1 MINKLPM
8 INPWISSEIINKIW
22 KTAVFALAMG
32 FFEAILVIYL
42 RELYYPEGFEF
53 PLKLIEPSIFSFE
66 LIRELAT
73 IIMLVCIGLLAG
85 KTGLQQFGFFL
96 FSFAVWDLFYYC
108 GLKLLIGWPDS
119 LLTWDILFL
128 IPITWIGPIL
138 APVICSI
145 SMIYMAVL
153 LFSGET
159 AKRHFKL
166 ISHEWVLIISGAVI
180 IFISFISDYIQLLA
194 KGDYLNKLPSLTTN
208 QDFIN
213 DLTSYMPED
222 FRWGIFLLGEVL
234 IISALLLIHRRIVN
248 IRKKT
253 LLIP

>member
-1 MINKLPM
+1 MS
-8 INPWISSEIINKIW
+8 NPWISSEIINKIW

-53 PLKLIEPSIFSFE
+53 PLNLIDPDILFFE

-73 IIMLVCIGLLAG
+73 ILMLVCIGLLAG
-85 KTGLQQFGFFL
+85 KTGLQKFGFFL

-108 GLKLLIGWPDS
+108 GLKILIGWPDS

-128 IPITWIGPIL
+128 IPITWIGPVL
-138 APVICSI
+138 APVICSF

-153 LFSGET
+153 LFAGET
-159 AKRHFKL
+159 AKKHFKL

-180 IFISFISDYIQLLA
+180 IFISFIRDYTQLLVR
-194 KGDYLNKLPSLTTN
+194 GGYLNKLSSLTTN
-208 QDFIN
+208 QDFIH
-213 DLTSYMPED
+213 DLISYMPEN
-222 FRWGIFLLGEVL
+222 FKWGVFLLGVVL

-248 IRKKT
+248 IRKKPSIAHR
-253 LLIP
+253 L

>member
-1 MINKLPM
+1 M
-8 INPWISSEIINKIW
+8 INPWISRDIIIKIW
-22 KTAVFALAMG
+22 KIAVFALAMG

-53 PLKLIEPSIFSFE
+53 PLNLIDPDILSFE

-73 IIMLVCIGLLAG
+73 ILMLVCIGLLAG

-96 FSFAVWDLFYYC
+96 FAFALWDLFYYC

-128 IPITWIGPIL
+128 IPITWIGPVL
-138 APVICSI
+138 APVICSF
-145 SMIYMAVL
+145 SMIYMAAL
-153 LFSGET
+153 LFAGET
-159 AKRHFKL
+159 AKKHFRL
-166 ISHEWVLIISGAVI
+166 ISYEWILIISGAVI
-180 IFISFISDYIQLLA
+180 ILLSFIRDYAQLLVR
-194 KGDYLNKLPSLTTN
+194 GGYLNKLSSLTTN
-208 QDFIN
+208 QNFIN
-213 DLTSYMPED
+213 DLTSYMPEN
-222 FRWGIFLLGEVL
+222 FMWGIFLLGEAL
-234 IISALLLIHRRIVN
+234 IISALLLIHWRIIN

>member
-1 MINKLPM
+1 MV
-8 INPWISSEIINKIW
+8 NPWISRDITIKIW
-22 KTAVFALAMG
+22 KTGIFALAMG

-53 PLKLIEPSIFSFE
+53 PLKLIEPEIFSFE

-73 IIMLVCIGLLAG
+73 LVMLVCIGILAG

-128 IPITWIGPIL
+128 IPITWVGLVL
-138 APVICSI
+138 APVICSF
-145 SMIYMAVL
+145 SMIYMAGL
-153 LFSGET
+153 LFAGET
-159 AKRHFKL
+159 AKKHFRL
-166 ISHEWVLIISGAVI
+166 ISREWILIISGTII
-180 IFISFISDYIQLLA
+180 IFLSFIRDYTQLLV
-194 KGDYLNKLPSLTTN
+194 KGGYLNKLSSLTTN
-208 QDFIN
+208 KDFIN
-213 DLTSYMPED
+213 DLTNYIPED
-222 FRWGIFLLGEVL
+222 FRWGVFLLGEVL

-248 IRKKT
+248 IRKK
-253 LLIP
+253 P

>member
-1 MINKLPM
+1 MKNKYPM
-8 INPWISSEIINKIW
+8 INPWFSRDITIKIW
-22 KTAVFALAMG
+22 KTSVFALAMG

-53 PLKLIEPSIFSFE
+53 PLNLIDPDIFSFE

-73 IIMLVCIGLLAG
+73 ILMLVSIGLLAG

-128 IPITWIGPIL
+128 IPITWVGPVL
-138 APVICSI
+138 APVICSF
-145 SMIYMAVL
+145 SMIYMAAL
-153 LFSGET
+153 IFAGES
-159 AKRHFKL
+159 AKKHFRL
-166 ISHEWVLIISGAVI
+166 ISHEWILIISGAII
-180 IFISFISDYIQLLA
+180 IFISFILDYTQLLVR
-194 KGDYLNKLPSLTTN
+194 GSYLDKLSSLTTN

-213 DLTSYMPED
+213 DLTNYIPED
-222 FRWGIFLLGEVL
+222 FRWGIFLFGETL
-234 IISALLLIHRRIVN
+234 IIITLFMVHRRIVN
-248 IRKKT
+248 TRKKNG
-253 LLIP
+253 

>member
-1 MINKLPM
+1 M
-8 INPWISSEIINKIW
+8 INPWFSRDITTKIW
-22 KTAVFALAMG
+22 KTSVFALAMG

-53 PLKLIEPSIFSFE
+53 PLKLFDPEILSFE

-128 IPITWIGPIL
+128 IPITWIGPVL
-138 APVICSI
+138 APVICSF

-153 LFSGET
+153 IFAGES
-159 AKRHFKL
+159 AKKHFRL
-166 ISHEWVLIISGAVI
+166 ISHEWILIISGVVI
-180 IFISFISDYIQLLA
+180 IFISFILDYTHLLIN
-194 KGDYLNKLPSLTTN
+194 GGYLNELSSLITN
-208 QDFIN
+208 EDYIN
-213 DLTSYMPED
+213 DLTSYMPEN

-234 IISALLLIHRRIVN
+234 IIFALLLIHRRIAI